1 MGDLVRVIDSE
12 ARTTSLMVAEAFGKQ
27 HFNLLRAIDNL
38 IDQDPSLASNFGC
51 KHGEVAISNGG
62 KRQSRYYA
70 MDQEG
75 FMLLV
80 MGFTGALALKVKRA
94 FIGEF
99 KRMEAVL
106 ASTTLP
112 SVAIARSKVLDNP
125 MYATPEARDSTQLML
140 NTARRIERS
149 KGPMASYAY
158 MRENGLEDVDAL
170 MVKWGV
176 APAPAPAIEEKRM
189 ATLPVWVE
197 DAGVERS
204 GSVTTN
210 KFELWADYQ
219 AWASQREMRF
229 MEPTPFYKLL
239 REHFAV
245 EERGSMLP
253 IRVTRVSIY
262 G

>member
-12 ARTTSLMVAEAFGKQ
+12 ARTTSLMVAEAFGKR
-27 HFNLLRAIDNL
+27 HDNVLRAIDSL
-38 IDQDPSLASNFGC
+38 IEQEADLERNFALKMQRSDNGKGASR
-51 KHGEVAISNGG
+51 EI
-62 KRQSRYYA
+62 RYYT

-112 SVAIARSKVLDNP
+112 TVAAARSKILDNP

-176 APAPAPAIEEKRM
+176 APAAPVAIEEKRM
-189 ATLPVWVE
+189 ATVPVWAE
-197 DAGVERS
+197 DAGVQRS
-204 GSVTTN
+204 ATVTIN
-210 KFELWADYQ
+210 KFDLWADYQ
-219 AWASQREMRF
+219 AWAVQRDMRF
-229 MEPTPFYKLL
+229 LEPTPFYKML
-239 REHFAV
+239 REHFSV
-245 EERGSMLP
+245 QERGNMVP
-253 IRVTRVSIY
+253 ISIARVSIY